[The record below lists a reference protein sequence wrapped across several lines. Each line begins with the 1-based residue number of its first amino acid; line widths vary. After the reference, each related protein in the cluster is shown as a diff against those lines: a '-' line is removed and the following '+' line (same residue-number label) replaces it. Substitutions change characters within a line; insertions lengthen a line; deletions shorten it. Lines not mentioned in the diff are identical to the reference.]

1 MKFFNLIPLS
11 LILLCG
17 TLSID
22 PAQSGSKDSKD
33 YKILSSKNEI
43 LSVNNVRKFID
54 QGDEYVNSGKFEK
67 AKDSYD
73 KGRDLAKQLSSFYRD
88 LNGSFRGLD
97 ARIPAEMDK
106 KGRQSIKIWADSNA
120 RLAALYK
127 RKNQHEVAVPLLVEI
142 IRLMSPTS
150 PEGKSAYNE
159 LVELGFVETKFKGF

>member
-54 QGDEYVNSGKFEK
+54 QGDEYVNSGKF
-67 AKDSYD
+67 
-73 KGRDLAKQLSSFYRD
+73 
-88 LNGSFRGLD
+88 
-97 ARIPAEMDK
+97 
-106 KGRQSIKIWADSNA
+106 
-120 RLAALYK
+120 
-127 RKNQHEVAVPLLVEI
+127 
-142 IRLMSPTS
+142 
-150 PEGKSAYNE
+150 
-159 LVELGFVETKFKGF
+159 